1 VPDYKVTIT
10 DHASKDLDVIYQH
23 YLIRVNNQLADK
35 LLSEIEEAIDQIS
48 IQPLLGHLPL
58 ELAFSDEDY
67 LELLTKSFRLIYRLE
82 KQCIIIVMI
91 LHQKQSVV
99 KAASAR
105 LLH

>member
-1 VPDYKVTIT
+1 VPVYEVTIT

-23 YLIRVNNQLADK
+23 YLIRVDNQLADK

-48 IQPLLGHLPL
+48 IQPLLDHLPL

-82 KQCIIIVMI
+82 KQ
-91 LHQKQSVV
+91 
-99 KAASAR
+99 A
-105 LLH
+105 

>member
-1 VPDYKVTIT
+1 VPVYKVRIT
-10 DHASKDLDVIYQH
+10 DHASKYLDVIYQH
-23 YLIRVNNQLADK
+23 YLIRVDNQLADK

-82 KQCIIIVMI
+82 KQ
-91 LHQKQSVV
+91 
-99 KAASAR
+99 A
-105 LLH
+105 

>member
-1 VPDYKVTIT
+1 MTRYKVTIT
-10 DHASKDLDVIYQH
+10 EHASKDLEVIYQH
-23 YLIRVNNQLADK
+23 YLIRVDDHRANI
-35 LLSEIEEAIDQIS
+35 LLSEIDEAIDQLGTH
-48 IQPLLGHLPL
+48 PLLGHLPL
-58 ELAFSDEDY
+58 ELAFLEEDY

-82 KQCIIIVMI
+82 KKCVIIIMI